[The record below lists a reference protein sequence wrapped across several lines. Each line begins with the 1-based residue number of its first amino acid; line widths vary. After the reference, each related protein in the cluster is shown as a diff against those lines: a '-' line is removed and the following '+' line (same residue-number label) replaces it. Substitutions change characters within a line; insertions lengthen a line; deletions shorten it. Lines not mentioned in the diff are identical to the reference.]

1 MFGESPI
8 FHAMIGVRHPTETPP
23 IFFTDRGW
31 LSGSRTFFVPRSK
44 SKLLILGINSNSS
57 HRKWRESLWNG
68 ALEISIR
75 IWVDDA
81 VTYKKMERMGVD
93 RPDRTWH
100 KSNLWAHHFR
110 REFTPCLLI
119 PSGLGRITSIPVS
132 RRAHWSRSPVYSP
145 GGFLDQNQLFGLKNF
160 GKEGSQTPFEGQSG
174 KSPRQRVL
182 FFFGGGGP

>member
-75 IWVDDA
+75 TWVDDA

-145 GGFLDQNQLFGLKNF
+145 GGFLDQNQLFGLKFWQRRVSNPIWRAKRQISKTK
-160 GKEGSQTPFEGQSG
+160 GPFF
-174 KSPRQRVL
+174 L
-182 FFFGGGGP
+182 GGGP